1 MQIPKIDGLDLDSV
15 VFDDELYNDHLTI
28 DFESSKQSV
37 WIPFNADNPNKTF
50 KAVINLS
57 LVLGYKWQDIGIESL
72 EDSELSNWLESINSD
87 DDIDNEVAESLE
99 YLNEWAY
106 ETDPGWIFLLDLEGL
121 KMSSIWTEDS
131 DIWDG
136 ESRTEIL
143 FPEVITP
150 KELR

>member
-37 WIPFNADNPNKTF
+37 WIPFNTDNPNRTF

-57 LVLGYKWQDIGIESL
+57 LILGYKWQDIGIESL

-106 ETDPGWIFLLDLEGL
+106 ETDPGWIFLLDHEGL
-121 KMSSIWTEDS
+121 TMSSIWTEDS

-143 FPEVITP
+143 FPEAISP